1 MARRPRSRDRRAARP
16 VRSTAHHRDLRYPF
30 APDRALSDDETHHL
44 HREALRLL
52 QEHGMKVLLPEAREI
67 YRAAG
72 AGVDDEAMVR
82 LPSELVDD
90 ALEQAPSTIELGAP
104 DPAKAI
110 TIGGDHVNFM
120 PVGGPPFVSDLDRG
134 RRPGTLD
141 DYENFMRLVQGF
153 DVLHANTPFV
163 EAQDVPVDVRHLYIT
178 RSQLTLTDK
187 PTFLFTRGRRRVHD
201 VFEMVRIRHGLSEEA
216 FADTPVVWANIN
228 TNSPRQLDVP
238 MALGIIDLARA
249 GQVCAMTPFT
259 LAGAMAPVS
268 LAGALLLQHAEALAA
283 ITLAQLTRPGAAV
296 IYGGFT
302 SNVDLRSGS
311 PAFGTPE
318 AVRGAIATGQLARLI
333 EVPWRSS
340 GSSASPTEDAQGA
353 WETMFNLQGAMRGG
367 ANFIMHS
374 AGWQEGGLVA
384 SFEKLILDVE
394 ILHTIVES
402 WQPVDTS
409 PGELAFDAIAAVEPG
424 GHFFGEAH
432 TLERFET
439 AFHDPIVA
447 TRTSFEQWVEEGEL
461 DARTRANAVWK
472 QRLADYEPPSID
484 DGVVAELDDF
494 VARRTAEGGAAP
506 D

>member
-1 MARRPRSRDRRAARP
+1 M
-16 VRSTAHHRDLRYPF
+16 
-30 APDRALSDDETHHL
+30 LSDDEVEHIHA
-44 HREALRLL
+44 EAKRLL

-67 YRAAG
+67 YAAAG
-72 AGVDDEAMVR
+72 ATIGPDGDDEMVR
-82 LPSELVDD
+82 IPAELVDEAV
-90 ALEQAPSTIELGAP
+90 ALAPAVVRVGAP

-110 TIGGDHVNFM
+110 SIGADHVNFM

-134 RRPGTLD
+134 RRPGTLA
-141 DYENFMRLVQGF
+141 DYEAFMKLFQGF
-153 DVLHANTPFV
+153 DVLHANMPFV
-163 EAQDVPVDVRHLYIT
+163 EAQDIAVDVRHLHIT

-187 PTFLFTRGRRRVHD
+187 PAFLFTRGRQRVQD
-201 VFEMVRIRHGLSEEA
+201 MFEMLRIRHRLDADE
-216 FADTPVVWANIN
+216 FVDTPLVWANIN

-238 MALGIIDLARA
+238 MALGIIDMARA
-249 GQVCAMTPFT
+249 GQVCGMTPFT

-283 ITLAQLTRPGAAV
+283 ITLAQLTRAGAPV

-318 AVRGAIATGQLARLI
+318 AVQGAIATGQLARLI
-333 EVPWRSS
+333 DVPWRSS

-353 WETMFNLQGAMRGG
+353 WETMFNLQGAIRGG

-402 WQPVDTS
+402 WQPIDTS
-409 PGELAFDAIAAVEPG
+409 EAELAFDAIAGVDPG
-424 GHFFGEAH
+424 GHFFGEPH

-439 AFHDPIVA
+439 AFYDPIVA
-447 TRTSFEQWVEEGEL
+447 TRASYEQWVEEGEL

-472 QRLADYEPPSID
+472 QRLAEYEQPPID
-484 DGVVAELDDF
+484 DAIVAELDDF
-494 VARRTAEGGAAP
+494 VARRTAEGGAPP